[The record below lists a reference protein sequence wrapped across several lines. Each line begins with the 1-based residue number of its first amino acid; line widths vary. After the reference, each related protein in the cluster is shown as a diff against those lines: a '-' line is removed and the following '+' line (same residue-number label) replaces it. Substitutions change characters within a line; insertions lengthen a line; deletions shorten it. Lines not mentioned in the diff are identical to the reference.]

1 MIYSSVLA
9 AVVSALAAEAID
21 NTSKQAWQ
29 KLYVPGSDDGHDLST
44 LSGSVERGEISRMDA
59 DCWVFARLHSQLKP
73 RHWDVLVAKFSTHRG
88 RKVQSIGRL
97 HPLVASHAPKLFVIS
112 AVTAW
117 AIPKLKGT
125 DGKRST
131 DMIVLPSEFYDIN
144 RWDPEARPERT
155 RRRWKKGVED
165 VLEGMVDEALFAA
178 GDLLQ
183 HEGLALK
190 NAA

>member
-1 MIYSSVLA
+1 MIYSSVLS

-29 KLYVPGSDDGHDLST
+29 KLYQPGFDEGHDLAT
-44 LSGSVERGEISRMDA
+44 LSRSVESGSLTRMDA

-73 RHWDVLVAKFSTHRG
+73 RHWDALVAKYSTHRA

-97 HPLVASHAPKLFVIS
+97 HPLIASHAPKLFVVS

-117 AIPKLKGT
+117 AIPKLKGAE
-125 DGKRST
+125 GKRSS
-131 DMIVLPSEFYDIN
+131 DMIVLPSEFYDVN

-165 VLEGMVDEALFAA
+165 ALEEMVSEALTEA
-178 GDLLQ
+178 GKLLEY
-183 HEGLALK
+183 EGLTLQM
-190 NAA
+190 AA

>member
-29 KLYVPGSDDGHDLST
+29 ELYQPGSEDGHDLAT
-44 LSGSVERGEISRMDA
+44 LSRSVEQGGVTRMDA
-59 DCWVFARLHSQLKP
+59 DCWVFARLHSLLKP
-73 RHWDVLVAKFSTHRG
+73 RHWDVLVAKFSTHKG

-97 HPLVASHAPKLFVIS
+97 QPLVASHAPSLFIVS

-117 AIPKLKGT
+117 AIPKLKGA
-125 DGKRST
+125 DGKRSS
-131 DMIVLPSEFYDIN
+131 DMIVLPVEFYDIN

-155 RRRWKKGVED
+155 RRRWKKGIED
-165 VLEGMVDEALFAA
+165 LLEEMVTEALEAA
-178 GDLLQ
+178 AVILDY
-183 HEGLALK
+183 EGLAMK

>member
-29 KLYVPGSDDGHDLST
+29 KLYEPGRADGRDLAT
-44 LSGSVERGEISRMDA
+44 LGRSIEEGRITRRDA

-73 RHWDVLVAKFSTHRG
+73 RHWDVLVAKYSTHKA

-97 HPLVASHAPKLFVIS
+97 HPLIASHAPRLFIIN

-117 AIPKLKGT
+117 AIPKLKGA
-125 DGKRST
+125 DGKRSS
-131 DMIVLPSEFYDIN
+131 DMIVLPVEFYDVN

-155 RRRWKKGVED
+155 RRRWRKAIDD
-165 VLEGMVDEALFAA
+165 VLEGMEEEALDAA
-178 GDLLQ
+178 EIILVN
-183 HEGLALK
+183 EGLAIK
-190 NAA
+190 SAA

>member
-29 KLYVPGSDDGHDLST
+29 KLYDPGSEDGHDMAILSR
-44 LSGSVERGEISRMDA
+44 SVERGKISRLDA

-73 RHWDVLVAKFSTHRG
+73 RHWDVLVAKYSTHKG
-88 RKVQSIGRL
+88 RKVQSLGRL
-97 HPLVASHAPKLFVIS
+97 WPIVASHAPKLFIIS

-117 AIPKLKGT
+117 AIPKMKGA
-125 DGKRST
+125 DGKRSS
-131 DMIVLPSEFYDIN
+131 DIIVLPAQFYDMN
-144 RWDPEARPERT
+144 RWDPDASPERT
-155 RRRWKKGVED
+155 RRRWRAGIEV
-165 VLEGMVDEALFAA
+165 VLDGMVVEALAEA
-178 GDLLQ
+178 GAILT
-183 HEGLALK
+183 HEGLSLE

>member
-1 MIYSSVLA
+1 MIYSSVRA

-29 KLYVPGSDDGHDLST
+29 KLYEPGCEDGHDLAT

-88 RKVQSIGRL
+88 RKVQSIGRIC
-97 HPLVASHAPKLFVIS
+97 PLVASHAPKLFVTS

-117 AIPKLKGT
+117 AIPKLKGVE
-125 DGKRST
+125 GKRSS
-131 DMIVLPSEFYDIN
+131 DMIVLPAQFYDIN
-144 RWDPEARPERT
+144 RWDPDARPERT
-155 RRRWKKGVED
+155 RRRWKKAVED
-165 VLEGMVDEALFAA
+165 VLDGMVNEALEAA
-178 GDLLQ
+178 ECLLQ
-183 HEGLALK
+183 HEGLTFVD
-190 NAA
+190 AA

>member
-29 KLYVPGSDDGHDLST
+29 KLYRPGSEDGHDLAT
-44 LSGSVERGEISRMDA
+44 LSRSVEDGGITRHDA

-73 RHWDVLVAKFSTHRG
+73 RHWDALVAKYSTHKG

-97 HPLVASHAPKLFVIS
+97 HPLVASHAPRLFIVS

-117 AIPKLKGT
+117 AIPKLKGVE
-125 DGKRST
+125 GKRSS
-131 DMIVLPSEFYDIN
+131 DMIVLPAEFYDIN

-165 VLEGMVDEALFAA
+165 VLEAMVGEALEAA
-178 GDLLQ
+178 GAILDY
-183 HEGLALK
+183 EGLSMK

>member
-29 KLYVPGSDDGHDLST
+29 ELYQPGSEDGHDLAT
-44 LSGSVERGEISRMDA
+44 LSRSVEQGGVTRMDA
-59 DCWVFARLHSQLKP
+59 DCWVFARLHSLLKP
-73 RHWDVLVAKFSTHRG
+73 RHWDVLVAKFSTHKG

-97 HPLVASHAPKLFVIS
+97 QPLVASHAPRLFIVS

-117 AIPKLKGT
+117 AIPKLKGA
-125 DGKRST
+125 DGKRSS
-131 DMIVLPSEFYDIN
+131 DMIVLPAEFYDIN

-155 RRRWKKGVED
+155 RRRWKKGIED
-165 VLEGMVDEALFAA
+165 LLEEMVAEALEAA
-178 GDLLQ
+178 AVILDY
-183 HEGLALK
+183 EGLAMK

>member
-1 MIYSSVLA
+1 MIYFTVLS

-29 KLYVPGSDDGHDLST
+29 KLYQPGFDEGHDLAT
-44 LSGSVERGEISRMDA
+44 LSRSVESGSLTRMDA

-73 RHWDVLVAKFSTHRG
+73 RHWDALVAKYSTHRA

-97 HPLVASHAPKLFVIS
+97 HPLIASHAPKLFVVS

-117 AIPKLKGT
+117 AIPKLKGAE
-125 DGKRST
+125 GKRSS
-131 DMIVLPSEFYDIN
+131 DMIVLPSEFYDVN

-165 VLEGMVDEALFAA
+165 ALEEMVSEALTEA
-178 GDLLQ
+178 GKLLEY
-183 HEGLALK
+183 EGLTLQM
-190 NAA
+190 AA

>member
-1 MIYSSVLA
+1 MVYSSVLA

-29 KLYVPGSDDGHDLST
+29 KLYQPGSEDGHDLAT
-44 LSGSVERGEISRMDA
+44 LSRSVEYDGITRRDA

-73 RHWDVLVAKFSTHRG
+73 RHWDALVAKYSTHKG

-97 HPLVASHAPKLFVIS
+97 HPLVASHAPHLFIVS

-117 AIPKLKGT
+117 AIPKLKGIG
-125 DGKRST
+125 GKRSS
-131 DMIVLPSEFYDIN
+131 DMIMLPAEFYDIN

-155 RRRWKKGVED
+155 RRRWRKGIED
-165 VLEGMVDEALFAA
+165 VLEAMVSEALEAA
-178 GDLLQ
+178 GAILDY
-183 HEGLALK
+183 EGLAIR
-190 NAA
+190 NVA

>member
-29 KLYVPGSDDGHDLST
+29 KLYQPGSEDGHDLAT
-44 LSGSVERGEISRMDA
+44 LSGAVEKGEISRMDA
-59 DCWVFARLHSQLKP
+59 DCWVFARLHSQLNP
-73 RHWDVLVAKFSTHRG
+73 RHWDVLVAKFSTHKG
-88 RKVQSIGRL
+88 RKVQSISRICPLWRLMRRSCSSPAPSLLGRSQAEG
-97 HPLVASHAPKLFVIS
+97 VE
-112 AVTAW
+112 
-117 AIPKLKGT
+117 
-125 DGKRST
+125 GKRSS
-131 DMIVLPSEFYDIN
+131 DMIVLPAQFYDIN

-165 VLEGMVDEALFAA
+165 VLEEMVSEALAA
-178 GDLLQ
+178 ASVLLD
-183 HEGLALK
+183 HEGLTLK

>member
-29 KLYVPGSDDGHDLST
+29 KLYEPGSEDGHDMAILSR
-44 LSGSVERGEISRMDA
+44 SVERGEITRIEA

-73 RHWDVLVAKFSTHRG
+73 RHWDVLVARFSTHKG
-88 RKVQSIGRL
+88 RKVQAISRL
-97 HPLVASHAPKLFVIS
+97 IPMVASHAPKLFITS

-117 AIPKLKGT
+117 AIPRMKGA
-125 DGKRST
+125 DGKRSS
-131 DMIVLPSEFYDIN
+131 DMIVLPAQFYDVN

-155 RRRWKKGVED
+155 RRRWRKGIED
-165 VLEGMVDEALFAA
+165 LLGQMVDEALKASA
-178 GDLLQ
+178 DILN
-183 HEGLALK
+183 HEGLSME

>member
-29 KLYVPGSDDGHDLST
+29 KLYEPGSEDGHDMAT
-44 LSGSVERGEISRMDA
+44 LSSSVERGEISRMDA

-73 RHWDVLVAKFSTHRG
+73 RHWDALVAKYSTHKG

-97 HPLVASHAPKLFVIS
+97 HPLVASHAPRLFIVS

-117 AIPKLKGT
+117 AIPKLKGVE
-125 DGKRST
+125 GKRSS
-131 DMIVLPSEFYDIN
+131 DMIVLPAEFYDIN

-165 VLEGMVDEALFAA
+165 VLEAMVGEALEAA
-178 GDLLQ
+178 GAILD
-183 HEGLALK
+183 HEGLSMK

>member
-29 KLYVPGSDDGHDLST
+29 KLYQPGCDDGRDMAT
-44 LSGSVERGEISRMDA
+44 LSKSVEQGTISRTDA

-73 RHWDVLVAKFSTHRG
+73 RHWDVLVAKYSTHRA
-88 RKVQSIGRL
+88 RKVQSIGRV
-97 HPLVASHAPKLFVIS
+97 HPLVASHAPKLFIVS

-117 AIPKLKGT
+117 AIPKLKGA
-125 DGKRST
+125 DGKRSS
-131 DMIVLPSEFYDIN
+131 DMIVLPSEFYDVN
-144 RWDPEARPERT
+144 RWDPEASPERT
-155 RRRWKKGVED
+155 RRRWKKGIED
-165 VLEGMVDEALFAA
+165 VLDAMVDEALSHAA
-178 GDLLQ
+178 AILDY
-183 HEGLALK
+183 EGLSLK